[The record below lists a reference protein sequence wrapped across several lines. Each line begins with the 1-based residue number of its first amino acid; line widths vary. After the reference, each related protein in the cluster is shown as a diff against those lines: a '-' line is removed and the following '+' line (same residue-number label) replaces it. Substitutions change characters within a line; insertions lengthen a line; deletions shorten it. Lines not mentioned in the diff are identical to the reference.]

1 MQDSKYKRRC
11 HFLLFG
17 FVGKVRDDIAVWK
30 KGLLLMKGEGQKWR
44 AGGARLKLDGS
55 LVLQGAARLNLY
67 CAHNERKSARE
78 RKFLP
83 NGLSLPS
90 ETPPS
95 CLLMLLSAPLRKK
108 QLLPESPPHGFIS
121 RELYYYLWHISK
133 VSFVQLFF
141 RTSPSPTKV
150 MTLDLENDLLIA
162 LSRLKAQY
170 VNVQL
175 LTVC

>member
-108 QLLPESPPHGFIS
+108 QLLPESPPPWF
-121 RELYYYLWHISK
+121 Y
-133 VSFVQLFF
+133 F
-141 RTSPSPTKV
+141 
-150 MTLDLENDLLIA
+150 
-162 LSRLKAQY
+162 
-170 VNVQL
+170 
-175 LTVC
+175 